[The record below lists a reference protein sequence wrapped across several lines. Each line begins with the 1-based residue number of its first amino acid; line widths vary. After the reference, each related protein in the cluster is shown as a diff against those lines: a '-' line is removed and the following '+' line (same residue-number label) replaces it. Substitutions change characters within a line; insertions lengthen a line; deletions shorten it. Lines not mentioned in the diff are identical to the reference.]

1 MASFDPW
8 DRSHLPNPHAL
19 YRAMRA
25 EAPVWRGVGPVT
37 GRPIWFF
44 TRYDDCVAALRDPR
58 LGKDIEKH
66 LDPDQVAEERDLE
79 AGPLAPLGRNMLFVD
94 PPDHTRLRRLVAKEF
109 TPRAIGGLE
118 ERIRAIAADL
128 LDGLAGRDR
137 IDLIADFAHP
147 LPVTVISE
155 MLGVPIADRERFR
168 RWVDIVLRG
177 PIGSDE
183 QTIAGMEFIAYLN
196 DAIESRRTTPRHDLL
211 TALIH
216 AEEEGDRLDHTE
228 LLAMVFLLLV
238 AGHETTVNLVGN
250 GTLALLRNPGELARL
265 RAEPSLMPTAVEEL
279 LRFEGPV
286 GVATSRWAFEDLVYG
301 GVTIPRGEIV
311 IPVLLAANR
320 DPAVFPDPDRLDVS
334 RNPNRHIAFGT
345 GIHLCLGAPLA
356 RLEGVIAF
364 SALLDR
370 FEAMELAVPVGE
382 LEWNEDFFLRGIRS
396 LPLDVNWAGR
406 GPLDSFRP

>member
-1 MASFDPW
+1 
-8 DRSHLPNPHAL
+8 
-19 YRAMRA
+19 MRA
-25 EAPVWRGVGPVT
+25 EAPVWRGLGPVT
-37 GRPIWFF
+37 GRPIWFL
-44 TRYDDCVAALRDPR
+44 TRYADCVAALRDPR

-66 LDPDQVAEERDLE
+66 LDPEQVASERDLE
-79 AGPLAPLGRNMLFVD
+79 AGPLEPLGRNMLFVD

-109 TPRAIGGLE
+109 TPRAIARWE
-118 ERIRAIAADL
+118 QRIRGIAGDL

-137 IDLIADFAHP
+137 FDLIAEFAHP

-155 MLGVPIADRERFR
+155 MLGVPIEDRDRFR
-168 RWVDIVLRG
+168 RWVDVVLRG

-183 QTIAGMEFIAYLN
+183 QTLAGMEFIAYLN
-196 DAIESRRTTPRHDLL
+196 DAIESRRTTPRDDLL

-238 AGHETTVNLVGN
+238 AGHETTVNLIGN
-250 GTLALLRNPGELARL
+250 GTLALLRNPHELGRL
-265 RAEPSLMPTAVEEL
+265 RAEPSLMPVAVEEL
-279 LRFEGPV
+279 LRYEGPV
-286 GVATSRWAFEDLVYG
+286 GVATSRWAFEDVVYG
-301 GVTIPRGEIV
+301 DVTIPRGEIV

-320 DPAVFPDPDRLDVS
+320 DPTVFPDPDRLDLG
-334 RNPNRHIAFGT
+334 RDPNRHIAFGT

-356 RLEGVIAF
+356 RLEGAVAF

-370 FEAMELAVPVGE
+370 FDEVELAVPVDD

-396 LPLDVNWAGR
+396 LPLEVA
-406 GPLDSFRP
+406 